1 MMKKSIFAFSL
12 SMLPLAVL
20 IATTGTASATGYFEA
35 RNSAMGGTGVA
46 SSHYGAA
53 ALANPALITHYGEK
67 DKFSMILPSVGVQV
81 SDPDHLQD
89 GVDGVRDAW
98 ERYDDALSAGTV
110 TGSDAQ
116 VLKDQLLK
124 FRNTGATVQAGAGI
138 VATVPNNAVPFAVMV
153 KTWGTASVNG
163 NVSDHDLKYLDD
175 VIAGKITPSE
185 ADKDA
190 LISKARGRAAVVTD
204 VGVALARTFESSGFK
219 YSVGVTPKWQRVDT
233 FNYNVTVKDYDRS
246 DFDGDQYRN
255 TTTGFNADMGFAAEL
270 DSNWTL
276 GLAVQNI
283 VPRSIDTREVNGLKE
298 TFKIRPQATAGVS
311 WHNNLFTAA
320 ADVDLTPGSS
330 FNGDTHP
337 QFARVGGEFNAWSWA
352 QVRAG
357 YQQSLDHN
365 EGSAFTAG
373 IGISPFDV
381 VHLDLTGLVGT
392 DRTYGAVAQL
402 SVTF

>member
-1 MMKKSIFAFSL
+1 MKNSIRAFSL
-12 SMLPLAVL
+12 SMLPLT
-20 IATTGTASATGYFEA
+20 IFMATTGTASATGYFEA

-67 DKFSMILPSVGVQV
+67 DNFSLILPSVGVQV

-89 GVDGVRDAW
+89 GADGVRDAW
-98 ERYDDALSAGTV
+98 DHYDDSLSDGTV
-110 TGSDAQ
+110 TAGDAQ
-116 VLKDQLLK
+116 ALKDQLMK
-124 FRNTGATVQAGAGI
+124 FRDTGATVQAGAGM
-138 VATVPNNAVPFAVMV
+138 VATVPNSVVPFAVMV
-153 KTWGTASVNG
+153 KAWGTASVNG
-163 NVSDHDLKYLDD
+163 NVSDHDLQYLDD
-175 VIAGKITPSE
+175 VIAGKVTPSK
-185 ADKDA
+185 ADKDT
-190 LISKARGRAAVVTD
+190 LTSKARGRAAVITD
-204 VGVALARTFESSGFK
+204 VGVALAREFESGGFK

-233 FNYNVTVKDYDRS
+233 FNYNVTVKDYDKS
-246 DFDGDQYRN
+246 DFGGNQYRN
-255 TTTGFNADMGFAAEL
+255 TTTGFNADIGFAADL
-270 DSNWTL
+270 DDNWTL

-311 WHNNLFTAA
+311 WHNSLFTAA

-330 FNGDTHP
+330 FNGDPHP
-337 QFARVGGEFNAWSWA
+337 QFAGVGGEFNAWSWA